1 MFSISPPDA
10 VDKFTTAIEAE
21 LHSEFQVPTVDEYIA
36 SIESEFIGHLTFDFP
51 IDGYEVAANVQEG
64 ILRRERKVRAPN
76 AFPYYFGDVWKA
88 NWYVLFLKDCARE
101 RTYFLSSRD
110 RFGEFRCLF
119 RMPLHKID
127 DLVTRFVENG
137 WVRLTKHCRDEEE
150 MTVRLELRIL
160 GVLKVLGH
168 HCPFRTLKSDTNIS
182 TYEHRAFFHYFIDR
196 MYGIRHEFIDY
207 PSSEEDLGEIVQR
220 YEANYLPGCGGS
232 VDVVHIKWS
241 KCPAGDVNRAKGKE
255 RRPPVPI
262 TAQSPGRVASMK
274 NLTAMNF
281 IV

>member
-1 MFSISPPDA
+1 M
-10 VDKFTTAIEAE
+10 
-21 LHSEFQVPTVDEYIA
+21 
-36 SIESEFIGHLTFDFP
+36 
-51 IDGYEVAANVQEG
+51 
-64 ILRRERKVRAPN
+64 ERKARAPN
-76 AFPYYFGDVWKA
+76 AFPYHFGDVWKA
-88 NWYVLFLKDCARE
+88 NWYTLFLKDCARE

-127 DLVTRFVENG
+127 DLVTRFMENG
-137 WVRLTKHCRDEEE
+137 WVHLTKHCRDEEE
-150 MTVRLELRIL
+150 MIVRLELRIL

-182 TYEHRAFFHYFIDR
+182 TCEHRSFFHYFINR

-207 PSSEEDLGEIVQR
+207 PSSEEELKEIVRR
-220 YEANYLPGCGGS
+220 YEGNYLPGCGGS

-255 RRPPVPI
+255 GFPSLAFEVVTGFDRQILGVSKAHFG
-262 TAQSPGRVASMK
+262 T
-274 NLTAMNF
+274 
-281 IV
+281 